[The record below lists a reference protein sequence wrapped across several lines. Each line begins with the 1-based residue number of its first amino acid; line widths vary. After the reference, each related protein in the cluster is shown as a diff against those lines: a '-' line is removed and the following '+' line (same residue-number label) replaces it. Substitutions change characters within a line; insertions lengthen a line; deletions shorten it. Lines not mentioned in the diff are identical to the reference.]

1 MFYLTGL
8 TTNICSIAQT
18 LLLTVVFGFPT
29 LISIIYDSKEM
40 CSLSTKVTRP
50 FYDMVKISAIII

>member
-8 TTNICSIAQT
+8 RTNICSIAQT

-50 FYDMVKISAIII
+50 FMTW